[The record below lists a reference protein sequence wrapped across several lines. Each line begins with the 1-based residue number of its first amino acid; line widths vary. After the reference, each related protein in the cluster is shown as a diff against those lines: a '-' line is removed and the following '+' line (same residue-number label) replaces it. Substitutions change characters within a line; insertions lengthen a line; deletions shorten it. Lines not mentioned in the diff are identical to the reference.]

1 MVTRLIIILSV
12 LFAIGFVDART
23 QGLRDSRGRDFWLAV
38 PPNDHR
44 QGSDSSSFLSL
55 LFNCD
60 QRTDVRIEARAR
72 DGSVDIR
79 TFTVPGAA
87 MWETRYSTIQY
98 EHRGVTAP
106 DGSTADC
113 EKAMPMSIHVTT
125 TTDVTV
131 YAVLRDVNT
140 SDAWM
145 SLPTDALGT
154 SYRVSTYPSTA
165 VADTT
170 SFIGIPIYTFTAVY
184 PSQFV
189 VVATE
194 DNTDVTIDLSVSRSS
209 VSNGTRRT
217 VRLNKG
223 QSYLVQARV
232 TETRQ
237 NDDLTGTRVTG
248 SKPLVMLSSHYRA
261 QVPILVEEA
270 SRDCLVEQLP
280 STDTWGKHIIVPPLR
295 RPNDFQS
302 AGPSDVTVCRIVA
315 DVDSTL
321 VQVNGSLPWQI
332 DAGKFWDLPLTT
344 ALDIVSTKPVLVTII
359 DRSAN
364 RSTGGVR
371 RSGDPSLILMPP
383 VEQFLN
389 AYRVANA
396 EPQAVGAP
404 VFRQHQITC
413 VVPISA
419 VASLTIDGAPSPAP
433 TAIPGT
439 SYAYVHMNVAAGQHE
454 VLCDS
459 AFGIVVYGY
468 GPAESYG
475 YTGGM
480 AFDRLYIPSVVLR
493 VLDIQ
498 GAPGDADTIHAV
510 VDSISDRIDLFLSG
524 AIRLDGAMMLDLSTF
539 VPRTSTVEDPA
550 TMLGSIPFSLNF
562 DTLSV
567 GDTISIVPGWHTLG
581 RDTVTVSTLA
591 NILWTTGSGDTV
603 DVVTTIIDGRV
614 ITSDVCLD
622 QQPRLFDP
630 LPAVTTRERRYY
642 DVRGRFVGTTL
653 DGLPPGVYF
662 HR

>member
-1 MVTRLIIILSV
+1 MVARLIIIVALLCAMGYADSH
-12 LFAIGFVDART
+12 A

-44 QGSDSSSFLSL
+44 QGNDTSSFLSL

-60 QRTDVRIEARAR
+60 QRTDVRVEARAR
-72 DGSVDIR
+72 DGSVDVR

-87 MWETRYSTIQY
+87 VWESRYNTSRY
-98 EHRGVTAP
+98 ELIGTTSP
-106 DGSTADC
+106 DGPTVDC
-113 EKAMPMSIHVTT
+113 EKPMPMSIHVTT
-125 TTDVTV
+125 STDVSL
-131 YAVLRDVNT
+131 YAVVRDVNT

-154 SYRVSTYPSTA
+154 SYRVSTYASTA
-165 VADTT
+165 VADTS
-170 SFIGIPIYTFTAVY
+170 SFIGIPIYTFTEAY

-189 VVATE
+189 IIATE
-194 DNTDVTIDLSVSRSS
+194 DSSDVTIDLSVSRSS
-209 VSNGTRRT
+209 VANGTRRT

-237 NDDLTGTRVTG
+237 NDDLTGTRVTC
-248 SKPLVMLSSHYRA
+248 SKPLVLLSSHYRA
-261 QVPILVEEA
+261 QVPILAEVA

-302 AGPSDVTVCRIVA
+302 AGPNDVTVCRIVA
-315 DVDSTL
+315 DIDSTL
-321 VQVNGSLPWQI
+321 VQVNGQIPWRI
-332 DAGKFWDLPLTT
+332 DAGKYWDLPLTT
-344 ALDIVSTKPVLVTII
+344 ALDIVSTQPVLVTII

-364 RSTGGVR
+364 RGGGNTR

-383 VEQFLN
+383 VEQYLN

-404 VFRQHQITC
+404 VFTQHQITC

-480 AFDRLYIPSVVLR
+480 AFERLYIPSVVLR

-510 VDSISDRIDLFLSG
+510 VDSISDRVDLFLSG
-524 AIRLDGAMMLDLSTF
+524 AVRLDGSMMLDLSTF
-539 VPRTSTVEDPA
+539 VPRSSTVEDPT

-581 RDTVTVSTLA
+581 RDTVTVSTLTD
-591 NILWTTGSGDTV
+591 ILWTTGAGDTV
-603 DVVTTIIDGRV
+603 DVVTTIVDGRV

-622 QQPRLFDP
+622 QRPRLFDP
-630 LPAVTTRERRYY
+630 LPAVAVRERRYY
-642 DVRGRFVGTTL
+642 DIRGRYVGTTL

>member
-1 MVTRLIIILSV
+1 MVTRLIIIVAV
-12 LFAIGFVDART
+12 LCAMGYADLQA

-38 PPNDHR
+38 PPNDHGR
-44 QGSDSSSFLSL
+44 SQGTSAFLSL
-55 LFNCD
+55 LLNCD
-60 QRTDVRIEARAR
+60 VRTDVRIEARAR

-87 MWETRYSTIQY
+87 VWESRYGTKEY
-98 EHRGVTAP
+98 ELIGTDSP
-106 DGSTADC
+106 DGATADC
-113 EKAMPMSIHVTT
+113 EKAMPMSFHVTT
-125 TTDVTV
+125 SSDVSL
-131 YAVLRDVNT
+131 YAVVRDVNT

-154 SYRVSTYPSTA
+154 SYRVSTYASTA
-165 VADTT
+165 VVDTT
-170 SFIGIPIYTFTAVY
+170 IILGFPFTTFTEAY

-189 VVATE
+189 VIATE
-194 DNTDVTIDLSVSRSS
+194 DNSDVTIDLSVDRSS
-209 VSNGTRRT
+209 VRSGSRRT
-217 VRLNKG
+217 VTLNKG

-237 NDDLTGTRVTG
+237 NDDLTGTRVSG
-248 SKPLVMLSSHYRA
+248 SKPLVLLSSHYRA
-261 QVPILVEEA
+261 QVPILAEVA

-321 VQVNGSLPWQI
+321 VQVNGQTPWQI
-332 DAGKFWDLPLTT
+332 DAGSYWDLPLTT
-344 ALDIVSTKPVLVTII
+344 ALDIVATKPVLVTII

-364 RSTGGVR
+364 RGSGSVQ

-404 VFRQHQITC
+404 VFTQHQITC
-413 VVPISA
+413 VVSISA
-419 VASLTIDGAPSPAP
+419 VASLTIDGAVSPAP

-480 AFDRLYIPSVVLR
+480 AFERLYIPSVVLR

-550 TMLGSIPFSLNF
+550 TMLGSIPFGLDF

-603 DVVTTIIDGRV
+603 DVVTTIVDGRV

-630 LPAVTTRERRYY
+630 LPAVTARERRYY
-642 DVRGRFVGTTL
+642 DIRGRYVGTTL

>member
-1 MVTRLIIILSV
+1 MVTRLIIIVAV
-12 LFAIGFVDART
+12 LCAMGYADSHA

-38 PPNDHR
+38 PPNDHGQN
-44 QGSDSSSFLSL
+44 QGASAFLSL
-55 LFNCD
+55 LLNCD
-60 QRTDVRIEARAR
+60 ERTDVRIEARAR

-87 MWETRYSTIQY
+87 VWESRYTITQY
-98 EHRGVTAP
+98 ELVGTTSP
-106 DGSTADC
+106 DGATADC
-113 EKAMPMSIHVTT
+113 EKAMPMSLHVTT
-125 TTDVTV
+125 SSDVSL
-131 YAVLRDVNT
+131 YAVVRDVNT

-154 SYRVSTYPSTA
+154 SYRVSTYASTA
-165 VADTT
+165 VADTS
-170 SFIGIPIYTFTAVY
+170 SFLGIPFYTFTEAY

-189 VVATE
+189 VIATE
-194 DNTDVTIDLSVSRSS
+194 DNTDVTIDLSVDRSS
-209 VSNGTRRT
+209 VRSGSRRT
-217 VRLNKG
+217 VTLNRG

-237 NDDLTGTRVTG
+237 NDDLTGTRIT
-248 SKPLVMLSSHYRA
+248 STKPLVLLAGHYRA
-261 QVPILVEEA
+261 QVPILSEVA

-295 RPNDFQS
+295 RPTDFQS
-302 AGPSDVTVCRIVA
+302 AGPNDVAVCRIVA
-315 DVDSTL
+315 DVDSTM
-321 VQVNGSLPWQI
+321 VQVNGQTPWLI
-332 DAGKFWDLPLTT
+332 DAGRYWDLPLTT
-344 ALDIVSTKPVLVTII
+344 ALDIVSTKPVLVTVI

-364 RSTGGVR
+364 RSNGGVR

-383 VEQFLN
+383 VEQFLS

-404 VFRQHQITC
+404 VFTQHQITC
-413 VVPISA
+413 VVPVSA
-419 VASLTIDGAPSPAP
+419 VASLTIDGAPSPASI
-433 TAIPGT
+433 AIPGT
-439 SYAYVHMNVAAGQHE
+439 TYAYVHMNVSAGQHE

-480 AFDRLYIPSVVLR
+480 AFERLYIPSVVLR
-493 VLDIQ
+493 VLDVE
-498 GAPGDADTIHAV
+498 GAPGDMDTIYAV
-510 VDSISDRIDLFLSG
+510 VDSISDPIDLRLSG
-524 AIRLDGAMMLDLSTF
+524 AVRLDGEMMLNLSTF
-539 VPRTSTVEDPA
+539 VPITSTVADPA
-550 TMLGSIPFSLNF
+550 TLLGSISFGVNF
-562 DTLSV
+562 DTLSI
-567 GDTISIVPGWHTLG
+567 GDTVSIVPGWHTLG
-581 RDTVTVSTLA
+581 RDTVSISTLA
-591 NILWTTGSGDTV
+591 NIRWTTGAGDTV

-614 ITSDVCLD
+614 ITTDVCLD

-642 DVRGRFVGTTL
+642 DIRGRYVGTSL
-653 DGLPPGVYF
+653 DGLPPGVYY